1 MSIRMAIALFCAPI
15 NILLFAYGID
25 IEDYEV
31 VLLAVISMLLAAMP
45 AAYEYYDEKKKEKPD
60 D

>member
-1 MSIRMAIALFCAPI
+1 MSFRMAVALFCTPI
-15 NILLFAYGID
+15 NILLLAYGIA

-31 VLLAVISMLLAAMP
+31 VLLAVISMLLVTMP

>member
-1 MSIRMAIALFCAPI
+1 MSIRMAIALFCTPI
-15 NILLFAYGID
+15 NILLFAFGID
-25 IEDYEV
+25 IEYYEIMV
-31 VLLAVISMLLAAMP
+31 LAVISMLLVTMP

>member
-31 VLLAVISMLLAAMP
+31 MLLALISMLLVVMP
-45 AAYEYYDEKKKEKPD
+45 AAYEYDDEKKKEKSD